1 MTGHPEPAERMRAAF
16 VAELGPPENIRVG
29 ELPVPVPGPTDVLV
43 RVAAAAVDPVDTFV
57 RAGVYPTPTPFPF
70 VLGRD
75 LAGTVVAAGAGAT
88 GFSPGDQVW
97 CNSMGHHGRQG
108 TAAEYAAVPT
118 DRLYRLPAGVD
129 ATTAVAVLHPGATAY
144 LALQTHGNLRAGET
158 AFVAGGAGN
167 VGSAAVVLAARA
179 GARVVTSASGNDLE
193 YCRWM
198 GADVALDYHGGDFA
212 DRLRAAAPEGVHV
225 HLDTSG
231 RHDLTLATELLAP
244 RGRIILMAGLSAR
257 PELPV
262 GGLYTRG
269 GRIVGFAISDARV
282 VELDDA
288 AGRINQLLADGALAP
303 RSVQRL
309 GLEQTA
315 GAHRRL
321 ESGQVRGARLVL
333 QP

>member
-1 MTGHPEPAERMRAAF
+1 MRAAF
-16 VAELGPPENIRVG
+16 IEELGPPENIRIG

-57 RAGVYPTPTPFPF
+57 RSGAYPTPTPFPF

-75 LAGTVVAAGAGAT
+75 LAGTVVVAGAGAA
-88 GFSPGDQVW
+88 GFSPGDRVW

-108 TAAEYAAVPT
+108 AAAEYVAVPA
-118 DRLYRLPAGVD
+118 DRLYPLPAGVE
-129 ATTAVAVLHPGATAY
+129 AATAVAVLHPGATAY
-144 LALQTHGNLRAGET
+144 LALQTHGSLRAGET

-167 VGSAAVVLAARA
+167 VGTVAVLLAARA
-179 GARVVTSASGNDLE
+179 GARVVASASGRDLD
-193 YCRWM
+193 YCRRM
-198 GADVALDYHGGDFA
+198 GADVALDYRGADFA
-212 DRLRAAAPEGVHV
+212 DQLRAAAPEGVHV

-231 RHDLTLATELLAP
+231 RHDLNLATELLAR
-244 RGRIILMAGLSAR
+244 RGRIILMAGLSTQ

-269 GRIVGFAISDARV
+269 GRIVGFAISEARI

-288 AGRINQLLADGALAP
+288 ARRINQLLADGALAP

-315 GAHRRL
+315 EAHRRL
-321 ESGQVRGARLVL
+321 ESGQARGARLVL
-333 QP
+333 HP